1 MGTDIHG
8 YIEFRLHHTV
18 GIWCGAINIGPMAER
33 YYNLFGYLFG
43 VRGSGDKFLPI
54 ASDRGIPPDV
64 AEVTALAFQSFEGEE
79 ATWIGWREFR
89 DAIAAGHSIHAY
101 QQSKYGELRAV
112 EKQVSLV
119 EPDYFTAIEQERL
132 RQGLDVKKDRYIY
145 RYEDDGPLP
154 LGPGWQLIVD
164 LGDRLA
170 QHYGEER
177 IRLVVWFAS

>member
-119 EPDYFTAIEQERL
+119 EPDYFTAI
-132 RQGLDVKKDRYIY
+132 
-145 RYEDDGPLP
+145 GPLP

-177 IRLVVWFAS
+177 IRLVVWFDS

>member
-64 AEVTALAFQSFEGEE
+64 AEETAPCRFPSFAFSSTSLTSLLRLLSLADLHPVPP
-79 ATWIGWREFR
+79 IP
-89 DAIAAGHSIHAY
+89 AG
-101 QQSKYGELRAV
+101 R
-112 EKQVSLV
+112 
-119 EPDYFTAIEQERL
+119 
-132 RQGLDVKKDRYIY
+132 
-145 RYEDDGPLP
+145 
-154 LGPGWQLIVD
+154 
-164 LGDRLA
+164 
-170 QHYGEER
+170 
-177 IRLVVWFAS
+177 